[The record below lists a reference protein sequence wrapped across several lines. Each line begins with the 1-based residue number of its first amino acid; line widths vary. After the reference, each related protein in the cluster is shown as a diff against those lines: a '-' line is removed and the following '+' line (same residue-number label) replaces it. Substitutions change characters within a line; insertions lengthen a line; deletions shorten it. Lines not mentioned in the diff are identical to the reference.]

1 MASIDLKTFLEG
13 YKKAEITLNDKKRVF
28 REPSLRDMG
37 LSIEEILKKY
47 CLEWD
52 ADEFLKLLED
62 LPKSK
67 YKECLD
73 SVLWELGLV

>member
-1 MASIDLKTFLEG
+1 MFVRLASITCFLFSYDPKMASIDLKTFLEG

-47 CLEWD
+47 CLE
-52 ADEFLKLLED
+52 
-62 LPKSK
+62 
-67 YKECLD
+67 
-73 SVLWELGLV
+73 

>member
-47 CLEWD
+47 CLE
-52 ADEFLKLLED
+52 
-62 LPKSK
+62 
-67 YKECLD
+67 
-73 SVLWELGLV
+73 

>member
-52 ADEFLKLLED
+52 AEDFLRTLDE
-62 LPKSK
+62 LPKSQ